1 MTETNGQIFKA
12 LCKLLDRLSDAQIQN
27 VASRSGI
34 RITKVH
40 PAYIDPSIDP
50 KQELAS
56 GPGLAARFAALGGQ
70 SAASGEAVLAAAAA
84 NDPAAQ
90 EVVRNAA
97 ERLGV
102 LIGLLVN
109 ALDPEVVIIG
119 GGLGLAGGL
128 YGSRLTAS
136 IRAHIWAESRRQLPI
151 LPAALGS
158 DAGVIGAALTVA
170 RKARARPG

>member
-1 MTETNGQIFKA
+1 MR
-12 LCKLLDRLSDAQIQN
+12 D
-27 VASRSGI
+27 
-34 RITKVH
+34 
-40 PAYIDPSIDP
+40 
-50 KQELAS
+50 
-56 GPGLAARFAALGGQ
+56 
-70 SAASGEAVLAAAAA
+70 
-84 NDPAAQ
+84 
-90 EVVRNAA
+90 AA

-151 LPAALGS
+151 LPAALGA
-158 DAGVIGAALTVA
+158 DAGVIGAALSLA
-170 RKARARPG
+170 RKARGRPG